1 MTSGIVR
8 LLAFSFT
15 VSVAAA
21 QQPASQDATLQ
32 ALLKEV
38 HELRMTLERS
48 NLLGPRVQ
56 IALAKMQFEEER
68 MRTANARLLDAHA
81 RVVDVQTKIAEGGGR
96 IKDAETRQSQSVDPN
111 ERKSLG
117 LEIDDLKRQ
126 MEQLGTL
133 QQQYQ
138 AQEAE
143 ANSAVIN
150 EQARWNE
157 ANDLLT
163 SIERLMA
170 PAQP

>member
-1 MTSGIVR
+1 MTSTLVR
-8 LLAFSFT
+8 LLAVSFT
-15 VSVAAA
+15 VSIAAA

-38 HELRMTLERS
+38 HELRITLERS

-68 MRTANARLLDAHA
+68 MRSANARLLDAHA
-81 RVVDVQTKIAEGGGR
+81 RVMDLQNKIVASADQIKQTEAR
-96 IKDAETRQSQSVDPN
+96 QAQSADAT
-111 ERKSLG
+111 ERKQLA
-117 LEIDDLKRQ
+117 LEIDAQKHE

-138 AQEAE
+138 AQESE
-143 ANSAVIN
+143 ANSAAIN